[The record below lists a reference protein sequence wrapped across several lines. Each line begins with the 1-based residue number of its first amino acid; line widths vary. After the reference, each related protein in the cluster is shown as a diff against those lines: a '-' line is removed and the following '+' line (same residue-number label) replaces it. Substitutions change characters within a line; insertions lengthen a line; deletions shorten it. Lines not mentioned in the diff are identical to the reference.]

1 MNWSGVKVSEVQNG
15 KKSMLKIIDMTF
27 FFWGICGLIED
38 YEVSLPKGKRERE
51 RERESYEVY
60 LKMTHSIGN
69 CIMSI
74 SQLTQSLSITILPEN
89 EGIFQRSFP
98 VKPFFY
104 LKMTIIL
111 NITIRNF
118 KYLSF

>member
-1 MNWSGVKVSEVQNG
+1 
-15 KKSMLKIIDMTF
+15 
-27 FFWGICGLIED
+27 
-38 YEVSLPKGKRERE
+38 
-51 RERESYEVY
+51 
-60 LKMTHSIGN
+60 
-69 CIMSI
+69 MSI

-89 EGIFQRSFP
+89 EGIFQRRSFP

-118 KYLSF
+118 KYLSLYFRANK